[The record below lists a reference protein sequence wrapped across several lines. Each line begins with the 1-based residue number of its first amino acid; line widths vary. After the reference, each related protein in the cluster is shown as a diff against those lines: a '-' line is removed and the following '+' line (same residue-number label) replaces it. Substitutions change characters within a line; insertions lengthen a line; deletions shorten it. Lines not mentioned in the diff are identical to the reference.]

1 MCSSD
6 LFQQATRKQRIIFQ
20 FEEAFLLPETSS
32 RQTPDTPLLDMLF
45 GNLRQGTTVKE
56 SSGLPG
62 VQILYRLP
70 LELTQWVQR
79 KYPGAS
85 TCHLYTL
92 LLQEQSKKVGKGF
105 IFHLNFF
112 PEKLVVGL
120 YKNLEP
126 LFLQTYAYRHPQ
138 DISWY
143 LLNICSLLNFAPSE
157 VTLLVS
163 GLIDK
168 DSSSYE
174 ELEKYFLRVHTD
186 TIDPAGW
193 GNEALQY
200 YPAHYF
206 SPVLKMALCESS
218 VVV

>member
-1 MCSSD
+1 GVF
-6 LFQQATRKQRIIFQ
+6 FQ
-20 FEEAFLLPETSS
+20 
-32 RQTPDTPLLDMLF
+32 
-45 GNLRQGTTVKE
+45 
-56 SSGLPG
+56 
-62 VQILYRLP
+62 
-70 LELTQWVQR
+70 
-79 KYPGAS
+79 
-85 TCHLYTL
+85 
-92 LLQEQSKKVGKGF
+92 
-105 IFHLNFF
+105 LNFF

-120 YKNLEP
+120 YKNQEP

-143 LLNICSLLNFAPSE
+143 LLNICSLLNVAPAE
-157 VTLLVS
+157 VTLMVS

-174 ELEKYFLRVHTD
+174 ELEKYFLRVQTD
-186 TIDPAGW
+186 SIDPAGW

-206 SPVLKMALCESS
+206 SPVLKMAVCESS